1 MRASVRKAGEFMEK
15 KQFYRRVFTLV
26 VPMALQNLINV
37 GVTATDVLM
46 LGKVSEQVLSG
57 CSLGGQVFFIFNLF
71 LFGISSGVS
80 VLTAQ
85 YWGKRDTVSIEKLLG
100 IVMRLAL
107 FVGLIFMFGSF
118 CFPERLMRIF
128 TNEPEVI
135 AEGVKY
141 LRIVAFTYPMVA
153 LSTTYLNL
161 IRSIE
166 RVLISTV
173 VYGCSLVLNFV
184 VNAVLIFGLFG
195 APKLG
200 IVGAAAGTLC
210 ARLSEL
216 VMMLFYA
223 YFRNRTVRLRLT
235 YFLHQDRLLRKDFF
249 HYSGPVVV
257 NEFMWGAGYSAMAA
271 IVGHLGSSAVAANS
285 VAHVMR
291 QLATVIVFGIGNAT
305 AILLGKTIGEGKEED
320 AKLFAGRLMRLAV
333 VFGMIGG
340 ALIFAIRPWI
350 VRGFGFTGLT
360 AEYMRSFLFMM
371 SYYVV
376 AQSATC
382 TCIVGVL
389 RAGGDTKFGMFVDA
403 GILWGCSICLGALAA
418 FVWKLPVQTVYFIL
432 MSDEL
437 VKIPFCYF
445 RYKQGKWLKNVTR

>member
-1 MRASVRKAGEFMEK
+1 MEK

-85 YWGKRDTVSIEKLLG
+85 YWGKRDTVSIEKLMG

-118 CFPERLMRIF
+118 CFPESLMRIF

-135 AEGVKY
+135 AEGVRY

-166 RVLISTV
+166 RVLVSTV
-173 VYGCSLVLNFV
+173 VYGCSLLLNFV

-200 IVGAAAGTLC
+200 IVGAAVGTLC
-210 ARLSEL
+210 ARLLEL
-216 VMMLFYA
+216 VMMLVYA
-223 YFRNRTVRLRLT
+223 YFRNRTVRLRFA
-235 YFLHQDRLLRKDFF
+235 YFLHQDRLLMKDFF

-305 AILLGKTIGEGKEED
+305 AILLGKTIGEGKPEE
-320 AKLFAGRLMRLAV
+320 AKIFAGRLMRLAIA
-333 VFGMIGG
+333 FGMIGG
-340 ALIFAIRPWI
+340 ALIFAIRPLI
-350 VRGFGFTGLT
+350 IKGFGFTGLT
-360 AEYMRSFLFMM
+360 ADYMHSFLFMM

-389 RAGGDTKFGMFVDA
+389 RAGGDTKFGMFIDA
-403 GILWGCSICLGALAA
+403 GVLWGCSIFLGALAA
-418 FVWKLPVQTVYFIL
+418 FVWKLPVKTVYFIL

-445 RYKQGKWLKNVTR
+445 RYKQKKWLKNVTR